1 MKRKV
6 KVDMNELDTALNWG
20 MSEWNQYLDL
30 ETGKVVGI
38 DDETRRMLEDLIE
51 ETYVDEGDNQLVTL
65 EELLQGRED
74 IQDWQKEL
82 LLEADRVDREYGHR
96 YISVEP
102 GDPYQGYND
111 MDHFIATLDDD
122 DLQDRLWRAIR
133 GRGAFRRFK
142 DLIARHPNVEEQWFA
157 YQDARAKERLL
168 RWLDDH
174 DIDARTCRRDRQVH
188 GRPDIGVGI

>member
-38 DDETRRMLEDLIE
+38 DDETRR
-51 ETYVDEGDNQLVTL
+51 TL
-65 EELLQGRED
+65 EELIEEMYDEDDNQIISLEALLQRRED
-74 IQDWQKEL
+74 IQDWQKEV

-102 GDPYQGYND
+102 DDPYQDYND
-111 MDHFIATLDDD
+111 SDHFIATLDSE
-122 DLQDRLWRAIR
+122 DLQGRLWRAIR

-142 DLIARHPNVEEQWFA
+142 DLVARHPDVEEQWYA
-157 YQDARAKERLL
+157 YKDARAKERLL
-168 RWLDDH
+168 RWLDAH
-174 DIDARTCRRDRQVH
+174 DIE
-188 GRPDIGVGI
+188 PIL

>member
-38 DDETRRMLEDLIE
+38 DDETRWILRDLIE
-51 ETYVDEGDNQLVTL
+51 EMYDDEGNQIITL
-65 EELLQGRED
+65 EELLQQRED
-74 IQDWQKEL
+74 IQDWQKEV
-82 LLEADRVDREYGHR
+82 LLEADRVDREFGSR
-96 YISVEP
+96 YISVDRD
-102 GDPYQGYND
+102 DPYQDYND

-122 DLQDRLWRAIR
+122 RLQDRLWNAIR

-142 DLIARHPNVEEQWFA
+142 DLIARHPDVEEQWYA

-168 RWLDDH
+168 RWLDAH
-174 DIDARTCRRDRQVH
+174 DIEPIA
-188 GRPDIGVGI
+188 P

>member
-1 MKRKV
+1 
-6 KVDMNELDTALNWG
+6 
-20 MSEWNQYLDL
+20 MSEWNHYLDL

-38 DDETRRMLEDLIE
+38 DDETRRMLDDLIE
-51 ETYVDEGDNQLVTL
+51 ETYGDEGDNQLVTL

-96 YISVEP
+96 YVSDEP
-102 GDPYQGYND
+102 DDPYQGYND

-142 DLIARHPNVEEQWFA
+142 DPFCPSLGCRGAVVGVQGRTGQRAPLALAGCPRH
-157 YQDARAKERLL
+157 
-168 RWLDDH
+168 
-174 DIDARTCRRDRQVH
+174 
-188 GRPDIGVGI
+188 